1 MALNATIDWRRM
13 RLAPDRSIWQTLG
26 KLKSSSGRLSTDMV
40 MLMMALN
47 SVNNK
52 FHLLVSNSSHVV
64 SENSQQKCRNT
75 RFFFLDI
82 RQTSQQVNG

>member
-1 MALNATIDWRRM
+1 MSLNATIDWRRM
-13 RLAPDRSIWQTLG
+13 RLAPERSIWQTLG

-52 FHLLVSNSSHVV
+52 FHLLVSNNSHDV

-75 RFFFLDI
+75 RFFSWILDK
-82 RQTSQQVNG
+82 QANG